1 MKENKFLNLEV
12 DICLYRS
19 DKSSGKETTYVLNYV
34 DDILIASS
42 SSANIERFKSKVKQ
56 RYKTKEITDVKRF
69 LGMEINQTKDY
80 ITITQ
85 RDHIEKLLKFS
96 GLKMAKPRNTPME
109 PNTKYVKSLEEH
121 STKEEFKTKY
131 RKLIG
136 SLLYI
141 SQNTRPDI
149 TYSVNY
155 LSRFQN
161 NPNEDHYVGVKRII
175 RYLSGTLNC
184 GLLYSK
190 NMNEELC
197 GYADAS
203 WGEDIED
210 RKSTTGYCFMI
221 CGKIIQW
228 RSCKQSVVALSSCEA
243 EYISLSEAIREGRY
257 IQTLC
262 KFFNLDVERY
272 DMFEDNQSAI
282 AVASNTESR
291 RGKSIDI
298 RYHSVR
304 EAVERG
310 EIQLKYIRSQD
321 NIADI
326 LTKALGA
333 TALDN
338 IRKKMG
344 VINLLET
351 KI

>member
-1 MKENKFLNLEV
+1 VTSWIEA
-12 DICLYRS
+12 
-19 DKSSGKETTYVLNYV
+19 TYVLNYV

-42 SSANIERFKSKVKQ
+42 SSANIERFKSRVKQ
-56 RYKTKEITDVKRF
+56 RYKTKEIAEVKRC
-69 LGMEINQTKDY
+69 LGMEITKTEDY
-80 ITITQ
+80 ITISQ
-85 RDHIEKLLKFS
+85 RDHIRKLLEFS
-96 GLKMAKPRNTPME
+96 GLKAAKPRNTPME
-109 PNTKYVKSLEEH
+109 PNTKYVSSPENH
-121 STKEEFKTKY
+121 STGETFKAKY

-175 RYLSGTLNC
+175 RYLSGTLDY
-184 GLLYSK
+184 GLLYGK

-197 GYADAS
+197 GYTDAS

-221 CGKIIQW
+221 CGKIVQW
-228 RSCKQSVVALSSCEA
+228 RSCKQSIIALSSCEA
-243 EYISLSEAIREGRY
+243 EYISLSEAVREGRY

-262 KFFNLDVERY
+262 RFFDLNVKRY

-282 AVASNTESR
+282 VVASNTESR

-298 RYHSVR
+298 KYHSIR
-304 EAVERG
+304 EAIERD

-326 LTKALGA
+326 LTKPLRA

-351 KI
+351 